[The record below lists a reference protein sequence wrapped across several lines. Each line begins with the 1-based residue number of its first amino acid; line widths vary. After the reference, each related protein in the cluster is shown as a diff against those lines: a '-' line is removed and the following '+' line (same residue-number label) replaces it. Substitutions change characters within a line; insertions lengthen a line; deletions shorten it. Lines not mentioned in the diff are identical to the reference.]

1 MKKTLLVVAAV
12 GLFSGLAG
20 AYLFQLIS
28 PLQVV
33 LQYATPHSTN
43 YSSEQGTQQARA
55 VNNLAMASSGTDLVK
70 ASSIATPCVVFIKT
84 VSQQQQRYV
93 DPFFDFWSN
102 MDFFGR
108 RGPVTSS
115 GSGVI
120 ISNDGY
126 IVTNLHVVKDADQIE
141 VVLNNN
147 KQAYKAKLIGTDGS
161 TDLALIKIEAKGL
174 QHMTFGNSDDVQIG
188 EWVLAVGNPFNL
200 TSTVTAGIV
209 SAKGRNINVVNNR
222 FPIESF
228 IQTDAAINPG
238 NSGGALV
245 NTKGDLV
252 GINTAIASN
261 TGSYNGYGFAIPSNI
276 VQKIVK
282 DLIEFNEVQRGY
294 TGLDVK
300 DIDAGMAVKLN
311 INDNLGV
318 YVQYVLPSGPSD
330 EAGVKNGDIIV
341 KVNEKPIDSK
351 AIFDEQI
358 SYFRPGDRIKFGIL
372 RNGKPLDIYIKLINR
387 EGNTAIL
394 KKQTVTSNTLGADF
408 QIVPKVEAER
418 LGIRTGIK
426 ITNIRNGRI
435 RNMGI
440 PEDFIITS
448 FNRKEYT
455 QAEEL
460 IKDLETARGQ
470 IIIEGINANG
480 SRGFYSFYTY

>member
-1 MKKTLLVVAAV
+1 MKKLWIV
-12 GLFSGLAG
+12 GAFAFVSGILG
-20 AYLFQLIS
+20 AFTFHVIM
-28 PLQVV
+28 PKRVV
-33 LQYATPHSTN
+33 LQQALTAQPTETRDLSNVNYQKVLAT
-43 YSSEQGTQQARA
+43 SE
-55 VNNLAMASSGTDLVK
+55 DFVK
-70 ASSIATPCVVFIKT
+70 ASQIATPCVVFIKT
-84 VSQQQQRYV
+84 ISQQPQMST

-120 ISNDGY
+120 ISKDGY

-141 VVLNNN
+141 VITNNN
-147 KQAYKAKLIGTDGS
+147 KHSYKAKLIGSDAS
-161 TDLALIKIEAKGL
+161 TDLALIKIEAANM
-174 QHMTFGNSDDVQIG
+174 QNIVFGNSDDIKIG

-209 SAKGRNINVVNNR
+209 SAKGRNINIVNSR

-245 NTKGDLV
+245 NTNGELV

-261 TGSYNGYGFAIPSNI
+261 TGSYNGYGFAIPVNI

-282 DLIEFNEVQRGY
+282 DLIEFNEVQRGF
-294 TGLDVK
+294 TGLEVK
-300 DIDAGMAVKLN
+300 DIDAALANKLN

-318 YVQYVLPSGPSD
+318 YVVSVLAEGPSD
-330 EAGVKNGDIIV
+330 AAGVKAGDLII

-358 SYFRPGDRIKFGIL
+358 SYTRPGDKVKLTLL
-372 RNGKPLDIYIKLINR
+372 RLGKETELYIKLINR
-387 EGNTAIL
+387 DGNTAIMR
-394 KKQTVTSNTLGADF
+394 KNTVTSASLGADF
-408 QIVPKVEAER
+408 QPVSKVECER
-418 LGIRTGIK
+418 YGIK
-426 ITNIRNGRI
+426 AGIKVSNIRGGKFRQMN
-435 RNMGI
+435 I

-448 FNRKEYT
+448 FNKKEYSN
-455 QAEEL
+455 AEEF
-460 IKDLETARGQ
+460 IKDFDKTRGQ
-470 IIIEGINANG
+470 LLIEGLYSNG

>member
-1 MKKTLLVVAAV
+1 MKKLWIIGAFAFTSGILGAFTFHLLLPKRVV
-12 GLFSGLAG
+12 F
-20 AYLFQLIS
+20 
-28 PLQVV
+28 
-33 LQYATPHSTN
+33 
-43 YSSEQGTQQARA
+43 QQAVSDIPKTDNE
-55 VNNLAMASSGTDLVK
+55 VNEVNYKNALANTEDFVK
-70 ASSIATPCVVFIKT
+70 ASQIATPCVVFIKT
-84 VSQQQQRYV
+84 ISQQQQMSS

-120 ISNDGY
+120 ISKDGY

-141 VVLNNN
+141 VITNNN
-147 KQAYKAKLIGTDGS
+147 KHSYKAKLIGSDAS
-161 TDLALIKIEAKGL
+161 TDLALIKIEGSNM
-174 QHMTFGNSDDVQIG
+174 QNIVFGNSDNVKIG

-209 SAKGRNINVVNNR
+209 SAKGRNINIVNSR

-245 NTKGDLV
+245 NTDGELV

-261 TGSYNGYGFAIPSNI
+261 TGSYNGYGFAIPVNI

-282 DLIEFNEVQRGY
+282 DLIEFNEVQRGF

-300 DIDAGMAVKLN
+300 DIDATLANKLN

-318 YVQYVLPSGPSD
+318 YVVSVLAEGPSD
-330 EAGVKNGDIIV
+330 AAGVKAGDLII

-358 SYFRPGDRIKFGIL
+358 SYTRPGDKVKLTLL
-372 RNGKPLDIYIKLINR
+372 RSGKETELYIKLINR
-387 EGNTAIL
+387 EGNTAIMR
-394 KKQTVTSNTLGADF
+394 KNTITSVSLGADF
-408 QIVPKVEAER
+408 QPVSKVESER
-418 LGIRTGIK
+418 YGIK
-426 ITNIRNGRI
+426 SGIKVSNIRGGKFRQMN
-435 RNMGI
+435 I

-448 FNRKEYT
+448 FNKKEYT
-455 QAEEL
+455 SAEEF
-460 IKDLETARGQ
+460 IKDFEKTRGQ
-470 IIIEGINANG
+470 LLIEGLYSNG

>member
-1 MKKTLLVVAAV
+1 MKKLWIVVSVAFA
-12 GLFSGLAG
+12 SGVLG
-20 AYLFQLIS
+20 AFTFHVVM
-28 PLQVV
+28 PNRVV
-33 LQYATPHSTN
+33 LQQALSSDENVKENFSSVSYKNALAST
-43 YSSEQGTQQARA
+43 EDFVRA
-55 VNNLAMASSGTDLVK
+55 SQIS
-70 ASSIATPCVVFIKT
+70 TPCVVFIKT
-84 VSQQQQRYV
+84 ISNQQQMST

-141 VVLNNN
+141 VITNNN
-147 KQAYKAKLIGTDGS
+147 KHSYAAKVIGIDGS
-161 TDLALIKIEAKGL
+161 TDLALLKIEAKGMA
-174 QHMTFGNSDDVQIG
+174 HIVFGNSDNVKIG

-209 SAKGRNINVVNNR
+209 SAKGRNINIVNNR

-245 NTKGDLV
+245 NTSGELI

-261 TGSYNGYGFAIPSNI
+261 TGSYNGYGFAIPVNI

-282 DLIEFNEVQRGY
+282 DLIEFNEVQRGF
-294 TGLDVK
+294 TGMDVK
-300 DIDAGMAVKLN
+300 DIDAGLADKLN

-318 YVQYVLPSGPSD
+318 YVHYVLPEGPSD
-330 EAGVKNGDIIV
+330 EAGVKNGDLVIR
-341 KVNEKPIDSK
+341 VNEKPIDSK

-358 SYFRPGDRIKFGIL
+358 SYSRPGDKVKLTIL
-372 RNGKPLDIYIKLINR
+372 RAGKEVEIYVKLINR
-387 EGNTAIL
+387 EGNTAIM
-394 KKQTVTSNTLGADF
+394 KKNTVTSTSLGADF
-408 QIVPKVEAER
+408 QPVSKVEAEKY
-418 LGIRTGIK
+418 GITSGIK
-426 ITNIRNGRI
+426 ISNIRNGRI
-435 RNMGI
+435 RSMGI

-448 FNRKEYT
+448 FNKNVYT
-455 QAEEL
+455 NAEDL
-460 IKDLETARGQ
+460 IKDLEKTRGQ
-470 IIIEGINANG
+470 LLIEGLYPNG
-480 SRGFYSFYTY
+480 SRGFFSFYTY

>member
-1 MKKTLLVVAAV
+1 MKKLWIASAIAFASGVAGAFTFHVLLPNRVVFQQAAV
-12 GLFSGLAG
+12 SGDVSQPADFSQVSYKNTLA
-20 AYLFQLIS
+20 
-28 PLQVV
+28 
-33 LQYATPHSTN
+33 AT
-43 YSSEQGTQQARA
+43 E
-55 VNNLAMASSGTDLVK
+55 DFVK
-70 ASSIATPCVVFIKT
+70 ASQVATPCVVFIKT
-84 VSQQQQRYV
+84 ISNQQQSS

-141 VVLNNN
+141 VITNNN
-147 KQAYKAKLIGTDGS
+147 KHSYVAKVIGTDAS
-161 TDLALIKIEAKGL
+161 TDLALLKIEGKGL
-174 QHMTFGNSDDVQIG
+174 AHMVMANSDDVKVG

-209 SAKGRNINVVNNR
+209 SAKGRNINIVNSR

-245 NTKGDLV
+245 NTNGDLV

-261 TGSYNGYGFAIPSNI
+261 TGSYNGYGFAIPVNI
-276 VQKIVK
+276 VKKIVK
-282 DLIEFNEVQRGY
+282 DLIEFNEVQRGF
-294 TGLDVK
+294 TGMDVK
-300 DIDAGMAVKLN
+300 DIDAAIANKLN

-318 YVQYVLPSGPSD
+318 YVQYVLPEGPSD
-330 EAGVKNGDIIV
+330 QAGVKSGDILLR
-341 KVNEKPIDSK
+341 VNERPIDSK

-358 SYFRPGDRIKFGIL
+358 SYARPGDKLKLTLL
-372 RNGKPLDIYIKLINR
+372 RNGKEVDAYIKLINR
-387 EGNTAIL
+387 EGNTAIM
-394 KKQTVTSNTLGADF
+394 KKNTVTSASLGADF
-408 QIVPKVEAER
+408 QPVPKVEADKYK
-418 LGIRTGIK
+418 IASGIK

-435 RNMGI
+435 RSMGI
-440 PEDFIITS
+440 PEDFIIITFNKKSYTS
-448 FNRKEYT
+448 
-455 QAEEL
+455 AEEF
-460 IKDLETARGQ
+460 IRDFEQARGQ
-470 IIIEGINANG
+470 LIIEGLYPNG

>member
-1 MKKTLLVVAAV
+1 MKKIWLIGALAFA
-12 GLFSGLAG
+12 SGILG
-20 AYLFQLIS
+20 AFTFHVLM
-28 PLQVV
+28 PNRVV
-33 LQYATPHSTN
+33 LQQAQSENANETSDVNQVNYKNVLAST
-43 YSSEQGTQQARA
+43 E
-55 VNNLAMASSGTDLVK
+55 DFVK
-70 ASSIATPCVVFIKT
+70 ASQVATPCVVFIKT
-84 VSQQQQRYV
+84 ISQQQQMSS

-120 ISNDGY
+120 ISKDGY

-141 VVLNNN
+141 VITNNN
-147 KQAYKAKLIGTDGS
+147 KHSYKAKLIGSDAS
-161 TDLALIKIEAKGL
+161 TDLALIKIEGANM
-174 QHMTFGNSDDVQIG
+174 QHIVFGNSDDVKIG

-209 SAKGRNINVVNNR
+209 SAKGRNINIVNSR

-245 NTKGDLV
+245 NTNGELV

-261 TGSYNGYGFAIPSNI
+261 TGSYNGYGFAIPVNI

-282 DLIEFNEVQRGY
+282 DLVEFSEVQRGF

-300 DIDAGMAVKLN
+300 DIDAQLANKLN

-318 YVQYVLPSGPSD
+318 YVVSVLAEGPSD
-330 EAGVKNGDIIV
+330 VAGVKAGDLII

-351 AIFDEQI
+351 AIFDEQV
-358 SYFRPGDRIKFGIL
+358 SYTRPGDKVKLTLL
-372 RNGKPLDIYIKLINR
+372 RAGKETELYIKLINR
-387 EGNTAIL
+387 EGNTAIMR
-394 KKQTVTSNTLGADF
+394 KNTVTSTSLGADF
-408 QIVPKVEAER
+408 QPVSKVEAER
-418 LGIRTGIK
+418 YGIK
-426 ITNIRNGRI
+426 AGIKVSNIRGGKFRQMN
-435 RNMGI
+435 I

-448 FNRKEYT
+448 FNKKEYT
-455 QAEEL
+455 KAEEF
-460 IKDLETARGQ
+460 IKDFDNTRGQ
-470 IIIEGINANG
+470 LLIEGVYANG
-480 SRGFYSFYTY
+480 SKGFYSFYTY